1 MLIVVVVQRIVSRL
15 HCPAGP
21 TRAVTTSAGTEEKM
35 LKIFETPNLPSLT
48 CIPDT
53 FVAVVDGFGVG
64 AGPCLRCLAFTV
76 TSGRCGPG
84 GPGTVDHAVGM
95 AGRSAQVV
103 GGAVAFLLRVAL
115 AGLPSVGCRWVVA
128 DPGFHFLASRLP
140 VLGVAAR
147 APPLPVAP
155 LAINRNWLAR
165 HLRREMFTCFAS
177 FLPSSRSP

>member
-1 MLIVVVVQRIVSRL
+1 
-15 HCPAGP
+15 
-21 TRAVTTSAGTEEKM
+21 M

-84 GPGTVDHAVGM
+84 SPGTVDHAVGM
-95 AGRSAQVV
+95 SGRSAQVV

-115 AGLPSVGCRWVVA
+115 AGLPSVGRRWVVA

-140 VLGVAAR
+140 VLAVAAG

-165 HLRREMFTCFAS
+165 HLRREMFTCFTS